1 MRLRRTILW
10 KIRLSYGAAAVLKA
24 QLFLQTNQ
32 WRDARLSPLAQ
43 DAGLEE
49 RTLLRRFQKAASLT
63 NTEYAQRI
71 RVAKAQ
77 ELLQFGRL
85 PVEPISWEVGYS
97 DTGAFPKIFHGV
109 VGMTPGEYLRRFHT

>member
-1 MRLRRTILW
+1 MW

-85 PVEPISWEVGYS
+85 PVEPVSWKWGYS
-97 DTGAFPKIFHGV
+97 
-109 VGMTPGEYLRRFHT
+109 R